1 MIYNLTRLKRKEELK
16 MKNIKNLSLE
26 EKIKMINDNDKMY
39 LEGYI
44 DRALKEFKEKR
55 RKKLASY

>member
-1 MIYNLTRLKRKEELK
+1 